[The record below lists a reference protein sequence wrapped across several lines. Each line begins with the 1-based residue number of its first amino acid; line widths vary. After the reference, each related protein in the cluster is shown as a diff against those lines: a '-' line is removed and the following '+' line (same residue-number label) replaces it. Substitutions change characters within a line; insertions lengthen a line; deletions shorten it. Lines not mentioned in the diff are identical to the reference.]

1 MEHATSKT
9 PSAVIRWIALLAC
22 LLASGCAGYRGG
34 WESFPYV
41 GEAPPAPPEYRTAFE
56 ARQRSEVVLPG
67 LRLGVRINNQ
77 VRTYDSGSTER
88 KDVQAEIVEPGKT
101 RVSLRISGHDGE
113 FVFRPKLATLAVGG
127 RQVAGAAGFEFAMWD
142 AAGKPVRSGGA
153 WGFRPTA
160 DDYALAERGR
170 VYELSIDFPVPVPS
184 PESRDVSL
192 DLSKALEAKGKPALP
207 PIRFLPVRWKEGY
220 G

>member
-1 MEHATSKT
+1 MTS
-9 PSAVIRWIALLAC
+9 SAAIRWIALLAC
-22 LLASGCAGYRGG
+22 LLATGCAGYRGG

-41 GEAPPAPPEYRTAFE
+41 GEAPPAPPEYRTSFE

-67 LRLGVRINNQ
+67 LRLGVRIHNWVQ
-77 VRTYDSGSTER
+77 TYDSGSPDRTI
-88 KDVQAEIVEPGKT
+88 VQAATEPGKT
-101 RVSLRISGHDGE
+101 RVSLRVAAHDGD
-113 FVFRPKLATLAVGG
+113 FVFRPRLATLAVGG
-127 RQVAGAAGFEFAMWD
+127 TRVAGTAGFEFALGD

-153 WGFRPTA
+153 WGLRPTA
-160 DDYALAERGR
+160 DEYALVERGR
-170 VYELSIDFPVPVPS
+170 VYELSIDFPMPAPS
-184 PESRDVSL
+184 PESRDVVL